1 MQKCCLIGVS
11 HMEDICSSV
20 ESRPLVEMRKKLD
33 ERLIEMSKV
42 LSRKGLYEF
51 LAREYAAIP
60 TGADVLSI
68 GAGGEIDE
76 LLQKFAKQTGFRVV
90 SFDIDESRGPDI
102 IGDICTYN
110 FNTRQFDV
118 VVMSEVLE
126 HVHSPH
132 LGLTNIHA
140 ILKQGGTLIL
150 STPFILPLHDRPHDY
165 FRFTRYGLE
174 FLLKDFRTVQIE
186 ERNSYF
192 EAIDVLWVRLV
203 QTKLRPARLVSY
215 VIIPLVFYLK
225 RPLTAFLGK
234 LVRTDAM
241 TTGYVVTAVK

>member
-1 MQKCCLIGVS
+1 MENVS
-11 HMEDICSSV
+11 ASI
-20 ESRPLVEMRKKLD
+20 ESRPLVERRKTFE
-33 ERLIEMSKV
+33 ERLWEMSKA

-51 LAREYAAIP
+51 LSREYAVIP
-60 TGADVLSI
+60 KGADVLSI
-68 GAGGEIDE
+68 GAGGEVDQ
-76 LLQKFAKQTGFRVV
+76 LLHEFAKRTGFRVV

-102 IGDICTYN
+102 IGDICSYK

-126 HVHSPH
+126 HLHSPQ
-132 LGLTNIHA
+132 LGLKNIHG
-140 ILKQGGTLIL
+140 ILKQDGTLIL
-150 STPFILPLHDRPHDY
+150 STPFILPMHDRPHDY

-174 FLLKDFRTVQIE
+174 FLLKDFRRVQIQ

-192 EAIDVLWVRLV
+192 EAIDVLWVRLL
-203 QTKLRPARLVSY
+203 QTKSRPARLVSY
-215 VIIPLVFYLK
+215 AIIPFVFYLK

>member
-1 MQKCCLIGVS
+1 
-11 HMEDICSSV
+11 MEDVSV
-20 ESRPLVEMRKKLD
+20 STESRVVTEKRKTFE
-33 ERLIEMSKV
+33 ERLLEMSKV

-51 LAREYAAIP
+51 LSKEYGAIP
-60 TGADVLSI
+60 TEANVLSI
-68 GAGGEIDE
+68 GAGGEVDQ
-76 LLQKFAKQTGFRVV
+76 LLREFAKRIGFRVV
-90 SFDIDESRGPDI
+90 SFDIDERRGPDMV
-102 IGDICTYN
+102 GDICSYN
-110 FNTRQFDV
+110 FNTQQFDV

-132 LGLTNIHA
+132 LGLKNIHA
-140 ILKQGGTLIL
+140 ALKPGGTLIL

-174 FLLKDFRTVQIE
+174 FLLKDFCKVRIQ

-192 EAIDVLWVRLV
+192 EAIDVLWVRLLV
-203 QTKLRPARLVSY
+203 TKSRPARFISY
-215 VIIPLVFYLK
+215 VLIPLVFYLK

-241 TTGYVVTAVK
+241 TTGYVATAVK